1 MIARIEDNMSDVY
14 ASPFDKAIEWLLITL
29 LAFMPFV
36 FGAVEAWSEQIVI
49 TLAGA
54 ISLCFLLKLIY
65 EKHTRII
72 WTWAYVPLA
81 LFIAVVIFQLIP
93 WPTRIIGAL
102 SPSTVLM
109 KKELL
114 GDVVN
119 SEDLLRSMT
128 LSFYPYATKHDLR
141 LVLAV
146 TAVFFVIVNI
156 YRRTEQVKRLLVAI
170 TVIGA
175 LVAVLALG
183 QDILGNGKIY
193 WLVSPGR
200 GNAYSGPFVNHSHYA
215 QFMNLS
221 LGAALGLL
229 FLKIQET
236 FGGQRIAAPVVFQHL
251 LTPRTKPLWLLVG
264 MIMLCVT
271 TVFLSLSRGGMVS
284 MFVAAG
290 ITTLVLSTMR
300 SIKGRGWI
308 MGLIAFGAFICILY
322 VGFDAVYDR
331 LASLRDLQ
339 HVEGGR
345 WQIVKDIFLAWTQF
359 PVLGTGLGTHE
370 VVYPMFDRSMSP
382 LLAAYAE
389 NEYAQVAEETGLIG
403 LFLLVGFGMFVWV
416 NYVRSLKNTP
426 YSIRP
431 AVFGLGFGLLAIMLH
446 SLSDFGQHVPA
457 NAMLSATFCA
467 LLLSLSRFH
476 LNIDPAV
483 NIARVS
489 HGSKSLRILMLV
501 CISGFWTWMFFNA
514 NNARLAENRW
524 KETLS
529 IEHKLAEKG
538 WQAGDNE
545 YIALISNA
553 ADAAEYQPENVKY
566 NHWLNVYRW
575 ESLRRIPDRNDG
587 SAAFPEEAMVFIRR
601 IVDELHH
608 TRLLC
613 PTYGATCC
621 VVGQIEFFTL
631 NDPNGADR
639 IRKGYRLAPCDP
651 TACFVAG
658 RLDLEEQRIEA
669 SFEKFS
675 QAVQLDGRFFE
686 PAVDMYVN
694 YTGHPDLAVAL
705 AGDDIYR
712 LSRLANVLVDVNE
725 HKDIVKQTKER
736 VFELLQKKCTEIDAP
751 ASAFASLASLCREE
765 DDEAAIEHY
774 RRALDMDYSQIRW
787 RFALA
792 RLLAKTG
799 KISDAIHEA
808 RICLRLS
815 PQFKEAERFIA
826 DLSILP
832 VAKGEQNPAP

>member
-1 MIARIEDNMSDVY
+1 MITRIRNNVSDAY
-14 ASPFDKAIEWLLITL
+14 TSPFDEAIEWLLITL
-29 LAFMPFV
+29 LAFMPLA
-36 FGAVEAWSEQIVI
+36 FGAVEAWSEQVVI

-54 ISLCFLLKLIY
+54 ISICFLLKLIY
-65 EKHTRII
+65 EKDTRII
-72 WTWAYVPLA
+72 WSWAYVPLA
-81 LFIAVVIFQLIP
+81 LFIAVVLFQLIP
-93 WPTRIIGAL
+93 LPARVIGAL
-102 SPSTVLM
+102 SPSTALM
-109 KKELL
+109 KRELL
-114 GDVVN
+114 GDLAN
-119 SEDLLRSMT
+119 SEDLLSSMT
-128 LSFYPYATKHDLR
+128 LSFYPYATQHDLR

-146 TAVFFVIVNI
+146 TAVFFVVVNI
-156 YRRTEQVKRLLVAI
+156 YRRTEQVRRLLAAVAI
-170 TVIGA
+170 IGA
-175 LVAVLALG
+175 AVAVLALG

-200 GNAYSGPFVNHSHYA
+200 GKAYSGPFVNHSHYA

-236 FGGQRIAAPVVFQHL
+236 FRGRRIVAPVVFQHL
-251 LTPRTKPLWLLVG
+251 LTPRTRTLWLLVG
-264 MIMLCVT
+264 MIMLGVT

-284 MFVAAG
+284 LFVAAG
-290 ITTLVLSTMR
+290 ITTWILSTTQ

-308 MGLIAFGAFICILY
+308 MGIIAFGAFICILY
-322 VGFDAVYDR
+322 VGFDAVYYR
-331 LASLRDLQ
+331 LASLRDVHQ
-339 HVEGGR
+339 VEGGR
-345 WQIVKDIFLAWTQF
+345 WQIVKDIFLACTHF
-359 PVLGTGLGTHE
+359 PVFGTGLGTHE
-370 VVYPMFDRSMSP
+370 VVYPMFDRSMSAM
-382 LLAAYAE
+382 LATYAE
-389 NEYAQVAEETGLIG
+389 NEYAQVTEETGLMG
-403 LFLLVGFGMFVWV
+403 LILLVGFGVFVWAS
-416 NYVRSLKNTP
+416 YVRGLKNAP
-426 YSIRP
+426 HSIRP
-431 AVFGLGFGLLAIMLH
+431 VIFGLGFGLLAIMLH

-467 LLLSLSRFH
+467 LLLSLARF
-476 LNIDPAV
+476 NVKMDPV
-483 NIARVS
+483 LRIARVS
-489 HGSKSLRILMLV
+489 HRSRPLRILLLV
-501 CISGFWTWMFFNA
+501 CISGFWTWMFFQA
-514 NNARLAENRW
+514 NQARLAESRW

-538 WQAGDNE
+538 WQAGDSE

-553 ADAAEYQPENVKY
+553 AAAAEYQPGNVKY
-566 NHWLNVYRW
+566 KHWLNVYRW
-575 ESLRRIPDRNDG
+575 ESIRRIPNRNNG
-587 SAAFPEEAMVFIRR
+587 SVAFPEEAMVFIRR
-601 IVDELHH
+601 IADELHH

-658 RLDLEEQRIEA
+658 LLDIEERRIEA
-669 SFEKFS
+669 SFDKFS
-675 QAVQLDGRFFE
+675 KAVQLDGRFFE
-686 PAVDMYVN
+686 PAADMYVN
-694 YTGHPDLAVAL
+694 GAGHPDLAVAL
-705 AGDDIYR
+705 AEEDIYR

-725 HKDIVKQTKER
+725 HEEIVKQTKER

-751 ASAFASLASLCREE
+751 ASAFASLASLCGEE
-765 DDEAAIEHY
+765 DHEAAIEHY
-774 RRALDMDYSQIRW
+774 RRALDRDYGQIRW

-815 PQFKEAERFIA
+815 PQFKEAERLIA

-832 VAKGEQNPAP
+832 VAKAEQNPAP